1 MENAVAKNKSNY
13 SAVQHQKPC
22 LQRGL
27 QNNRAKK
34 QTQGDSRCVFGDR
47 TERHTNSN
55 FLFSYT
61 AIFTLII
68 NHLTI
73 ERVGFFFYVKH
84 HKM

>member
-1 MENAVAKNKSNY
+1 MPAERVPK
-13 SAVQHQKPC
+13 
-22 LQRGL
+22 
-27 QNNRAKK
+27 NRAKK

-55 FLFSYT
+55 FLFSYI

-73 ERVGFFFYVKH
+73 EKVGFFYIYIYI
-84 HKM
+84 